1 MYEKFKYERLALSL
15 IKLDSHNPRIVTQ
28 DKLASQ
34 HEIIAYFFEHES
46 LADFLELIA
55 REGRNPGA
63 ERPYVVKL
71 DKEYMVVEGN
81 TRIAAY
87 KLLTGQLI
95 APADYAHLV
104 PHIPEPMRDE
114 LVSVDCAI
122 APSRDSLRP
131 IMARAH
137 FGRGDKAQWG
147 YLGSR
152 KAVYDEWKEGR
163 SFGQLAS
170 IFDRPQG
177 AIRDLVLEYEV
188 YLEAL
193 KLTWTAA
200 EKVKLLEPSVE
211 FNPPV
216 RFLQTSGHKQLV
228 GLDLDRINMPIKF
241 IAPDSKAK
249 FQHLIRSMI
258 IVQKGPSATAS
269 YAEVFADY
277 VVPAASGEGCGQQV
291 SPQGCGS
298 ARNAGT
304 GAANTGT
311 SGGNA
316 AINQAS
322 VGGSTKLKL
331 GALFD
336 YPVLVNDLTLK
347 QLMKEANDLNTK
359 RFPAAG
365 TSLLRSII
373 ELGRVLN

>member
-1 MYEKFKYERLALSL
+1 
-15 IKLDSHNPRIVTQ
+15 
-28 DKLASQ
+28 
-34 HEIIAYFFEHES
+34 
-46 LADFLELIA
+46 
-55 REGRNPGA
+55 
-63 ERPYVVKL
+63 
-71 DKEYMVVEGN
+71 
-81 TRIAAY
+81 
-87 KLLTGQLI
+87 
-95 APADYAHLV
+95 
-104 PHIPEPMRDE
+104 
-114 LVSVDCAI
+114 
-122 APSRDSLRP
+122 
-131 IMARAH
+131 MARAH

-365 TSLLRSII
+365 TSLLRNII
-373 ELGRVLN
+373 ELVLKLIIENQGANSQNRFLSLETALDLSLSNVVNLGPNDKKILKEFKNTHINYVNLGTHATVVPNYHRLIGARDCIDQFIKRNI